1 MKNDLQKY
9 KKSDFIKWIIAF
21 ALIGVFLVSMLGV
34 ILQVFT
40 QYKPSDWF
48 RADVQSVFTT
58 SDNGNDMNISECN
71 VMSIT
76 NNVTPLSL
84 TSPSVTEE
92 EIKSLMGMISC
103 KFLSGEELQEWRS
116 VLSVTNDIDSTA
128 LNEFIFFRGVG
139 SIIPSEMLSLILPLE
154 NVFDNLPN
162 YKLLSIECTV
172 NGVKRTVSE
181 VGNYGIVPLGVYSN
195 VNSQDT
201 SISVR
206 YNLVDDRVVKP
217 LPSAP
222 VKDGHTFVG
231 WYYDEELTQPYDNA
245 PIYEDIEL
253 YAKFEINRYK
263 VTFDTDGGSTV
274 TTQVVD
280 WNTSATLTTPTREG
294 YTFVGW
300 FLPDGTQ
307 YTDQEIKNDINLTA
321 RWEVIMCTVKFY
333 VDGDLYETKS
343 VEYGTHFMNVVE
355 IATTMNLQVVSLS
368 MPNGE
373 IINSINN
380 GMIVSDDLDIQA
392 VNIDGIDKVVSTVK
406 NNKWAVVSGLV
417 GIVVLFV
424 VVMGVSGSVKRKK
437 R

>member
-9 KKSDFIKWIIAF
+9 KKSDCIKWIIAF
-21 ALIGVFLVSMLGV
+21 ALIGVLLVSMLGV

-76 NNVTPLSL
+76 NNATPLSL
-84 TSPSVTEE
+84 SSPSITEE
-92 EIKSLMGMISC
+92 EVKSLMGFFSC

-116 VLSVTNDIDSTA
+116 VLSVTNNIDSTV

-139 SIIPSEMLSLILPLE
+139 ITIPSEFLFLLLPLK
-154 NVFDNLPN
+154 NVFDGLPN
-162 YKLLSIECTV
+162 CPLSSIEGTV
-172 NGVKRTVSE
+172 NGVKKTISE
-181 VGNYGIVPLGVYSN
+181 FENYGVLMLGVFGN

-206 YNLVDDRVVKP
+206 YVLEDNRFVKP

-222 VKDGHTFVG
+222 VKDGYTFVG
-231 WYYDEELTQPYDNA
+231 WYYDEEFTQPYDNA
-245 PIYEDIEL
+245 PIYEDTEL
-253 YAKFEINRYK
+253 YAKYEINRYE
-263 VTFDTDGGSTV
+263 VTFNTDGGSFV
-274 TTQVVD
+274 ANQVVD

-294 YTFVGW
+294 YIFVGW

-307 YTDQEIKNDINLTA
+307 YTNQEIKSDITLTA
-321 RWEVIMCTVKFY
+321 RWEVVMCTVKFY
-333 VDGDLYETKS
+333 VDGELFETKS
-343 VEYGTHFMNVVE
+343 VEYGTLFVNIVE
-355 IATTMNLQVVSLS
+355 TATTLNLQVISLS

-373 IINSINN
+373 IIDSINN

-392 VNIDGIDKVVSTVK
+392 VTIDGVDKIVNTVK

-424 VVMGVSGSVKRKK
+424 VVMGISGSVKRKK